1 MQDKNFYKTEELIDQ
16 KIDIWKEHVLFS
28 DLWWFGVAL
37 SIIPWIIW
45 FLIRKKQ
52 STDRIMYVGFY
63 VMAISTLLNILGD
76 QIGIWHYR
84 FHVIPTLPTYFPWDV
99 TLMPVSVMILLQ
111 FFPKINPWLKAIF
124 FAFLTSYI
132 GEPFFNWL
140 GIYEPTAWRYSY
152 SVPIQFILFMSAYW
166 LSQRSKFS
174 PLYEDT

>member
-1 MQDKNFYKTEELIDQ
+1 
-16 KIDIWKEHVLFS
+16 
-28 DLWWFGVAL
+28 
-37 SIIPWIIW
+37 
-45 FLIRKKQ
+45 
-52 STDRIMYVGFY
+52 
-63 VMAISTLLNILGD
+63 
-76 QIGIWHYR
+76 
-84 FHVIPTLPTYFPWDV
+84 
-99 TLMPVSVMILLQ
+99 MPVSVMILLQ

-140 GIYEPTAWRYSY
+140 GIYEPHAWRYSY